1 VEELMYEYE
10 CALTGLAAEATIE
23 TDNSDELGDLPVGWT
38 RIRMTRRQYNPKFL
52 LLQQVKQATI
62 EGLLLQVPEE
72 LREYQQYA
80 ISLQVEAMYHGVEN
94 DTPMFLPDVDDI
106 IFVSDEGEVVSE
118 LNEIRSALGLEAM
131 PEDEEVEEEDGP
143 EEETTEPEKLPSPEK
158 TEAEATA

>member
-1 VEELMYEYE
+1 MYEYE

-72 LREYQQYA
+72 LRAYQQYA

-143 EEETTEPEKLPSPEK
+143 EDGPEEETPEPEKLPAPEK